1 MIAMLPAL
9 ASFVQGDALNLTVSP
24 CTLSDGRLIS
34 AAGGWSLKLSLR
46 GASMLDLT
54 ASTAQV
60 DAAGNWLLAATSAQ
74 TAALTAGAYG
84 WVYTASNA
92 AGVRATLSSGTLS
105 VEPDLT
111 LAAAGY
117 DARTTAQKALS
128 DAEAALASFK
138 ASGGRVRSY
147 TIGGRSMTFETAA
160 ELVALANYWRVRVAA
175 EKHAAAAAQGL
186 GDPSKLLVR
195 FR

>member
-1 MIAMLPAL
+1 MLPAL
-9 ASFVQGDALNLTVSP
+9 TSFVQGDALNLSVAP
-24 CTLSDGRLIS
+24 CTLIDGRLIS
-34 AAGGWSLKLSLR
+34 AAAGWSLKLSLR
-46 GASMLDLT
+46 GASTLDLT
-54 ASTAQV
+54 ANTTQV
-60 DAAGNWLLAATSAQ
+60 DAAGNWLLAATGAQ

-84 WVYTASNA
+84 WIYTATDA
-92 AGVRATLSSGTLS
+92 AGVRATLSSGTID
-105 VEPDLT
+105 VQPDLT

-117 DARTTAQKALS
+117 DPRTTAQKALG

-147 TIGGRSMTFETAA
+147 SIGGRSMTFETAA
-160 ELVALANYWRVRVAA
+160 ELLSLVNYWRVRVAN